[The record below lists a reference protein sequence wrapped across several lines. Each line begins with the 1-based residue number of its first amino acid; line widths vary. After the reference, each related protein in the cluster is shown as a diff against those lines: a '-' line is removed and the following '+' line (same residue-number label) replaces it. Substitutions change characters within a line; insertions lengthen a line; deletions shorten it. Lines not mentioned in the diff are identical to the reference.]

1 MSSASDDT
9 EAMGYEQWRE
19 ALSAVC
25 GRYNPCSVT
34 PNDFAGFVKP
44 LSLCGCAAVAIGWNE
59 QRVERTSR
67 DVRLDGMDHY
77 YVVLQV
83 AGACHVAQNGRASRL
98 DVGDVALID
107 SVRPVVYHSNDR
119 GSRWVGLHLSRSL
132 VSQLA
137 VVPEGGACARGDT
150 LAGRLFHRL
159 ILGAA
164 RESSLSPARAEPYV
178 QLALYD
184 LLGAMFGSSTLPPLS
199 SNTDKLFERLCCII
213 KSRFADPRLR
223 LANVAAE
230 AGISL
235 RYLQK
240 LFTARGSSCTS
251 FMNSVRLDHAARL
264 LHHRAVLRSGQPLSE
279 IALASGFADY
289 NYFARAFRRRFGH
302 PPGNHAI

>member
-9 EAMGYEQWRE
+9 GAMGCEEWRDV
-19 ALSAVC
+19 LSAVC

-34 PNDFAGFVKP
+34 PNGFLGFVKP
-44 LSLCGCAAVAIGWNE
+44 LSLCGCAAVEVGWNE

-67 DVRLDGMDHY
+67 DVRLDGVDHY
-77 YVVLQV
+77 CAILQV
-83 AGACHVAQNGRASRL
+83 AGACHVAQNGRVSRL

-107 SVRPVVYHSNDR
+107 SVRPVVYDSNHR
-119 GSRWVGLHLSRSL
+119 ASRWVGLHLSRSL

-137 VVPEGGACARGDT
+137 MVSEGGSCARGDT
-150 LAGRLFHRL
+150 LPGRLFHRL

-164 RESSLSPARAEPYV
+164 RESNPSPARAEPYV
-178 QLALYD
+178 QLAIYD
-184 LLGAMFGSSTLPPLS
+184 LLGAMFGSSTLPPIS
-199 SNTDKLFERLCCII
+199 SNTDKLFERICSII

-223 LANVAAE
+223 LADVAAE

-264 LHHRAVLRSGQPLSE
+264 LHHRAVLRSDQPLSE

-302 PPGNHAI
+302 SPGNHAV